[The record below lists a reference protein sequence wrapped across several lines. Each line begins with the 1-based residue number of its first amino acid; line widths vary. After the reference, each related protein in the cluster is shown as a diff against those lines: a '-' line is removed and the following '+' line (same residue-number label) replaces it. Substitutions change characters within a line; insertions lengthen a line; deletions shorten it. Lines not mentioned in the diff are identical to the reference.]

1 MRFLI
6 LLFLTLAGA
15 VAVAADDT
23 GPAVQTVAVLRVQN
37 RLVHVFRVPAQ
48 GYAPRDRAVAAQA
61 RLDRAM
67 EDDGPGE
74 VTVRETPEGRLL
86 VVDGDAVFLVAPGD
100 EDRLAGETY
109 EAVIDAT
116 RERLAAALKVTAE
129 TRSLRA
135 WLVGIGLA
143 ALATILYVALVWA
156 VLRVR
161 RTISVRIA
169 LRVRAGMKRLHIAGV
184 TVLDPS
190 LFRQTI
196 GRIVGAVV
204 WVFVLVATYVW
215 ITFVLGRVAYT
226 RPWADQLRGAL
237 IDTLSLIG
245 QSVAGAL
252 PGLVLVGVI
261 ILVARGLV
269 QVAGA
274 FFSRVERGHFSL
286 GWLDADTARPTRRLL
301 TIVVWV
307 FALAMAYPYLP
318 GAHTDAFKGLS
329 VLVGLMVSI
338 GASGLVGQAA
348 SGLILMYSRA
358 IRIGEF
364 ARIGD
369 VEGTVTDLGTFVTRL
384 RTGKGEEVVLPN
396 ALVMGQIT
404 RNYSRTSGGSGF
416 TLSTSVTIGYDTPWR
431 QVHAMLLEAA
441 KRTRGLLAEPAP
453 RVVQT
458 ALSDFYVEY
467 LLIAQA
473 GPEAPRQRAEALSE
487 LHGHVQDVFNEYD
500 VQIMSPHYLG
510 DPPKPVLV
518 PPSRRYAPPARP
530 PGDAD
535 P

>member
-1 MRFLI
+1 MRFL
-6 LLFLTLAGA
+6 LLVLLVLAHA
-15 VAVAADDT
+15 VAT
-23 GPAVQTVAVLRVQN
+23 GAEETGAVQTVAVLRVQN

-48 GYAPRDRAVAAQA
+48 GYAPRERAVAAQA

-74 VTVRETPEGRLL
+74 VTVRETPEGRLM
-86 VVDGDAVFLVAPGD
+86 VVDNDAVFLVASGD

-109 EAVIDAT
+109 EAVVEAT
-116 RERLAAALKVTAE
+116 RERLVAALKVVAE

-143 ALATILYVALVWA
+143 ALATVVYLALVWT

-169 LRVRAGMKRLHIAGV
+169 LRVRAGVKRLHIAGV

-196 GRIVGAVV
+196 TRLVGLVVSAV
-204 WVFVLVATYVW
+204 VLVATYVW
-215 ITFVLGRVAYT
+215 IAFVLGRIAYT
-226 RPWADQLRGAL
+226 RPWADQLHGAL
-237 IDTLSLIG
+237 LDTLTLVG

-252 PGLVLVGVI
+252 PGLVLVVVI
-261 ILVARGLV
+261 ILVARGLL

-286 GWLDADTARPTRRLL
+286 GWLDADTARPTRRLV
-301 TIVVWV
+301 TMIVSV

-348 SGLILMYSRA
+348 SGLILMYSRT
-358 IRIGEF
+358 IRVGEF

-384 RTGKGEEVVLPN
+384 RTGMGEEVVLPN

-404 RNYSRTSGGSGF
+404 RNYSRTSGGNGF

-473 GPEAPRQRAEALSE
+473 GPEAPRQRAEALSD

-530 PGDAD
+530 PEE
-535 P
+535 PEP

>member
-1 MRFLI
+1 MRFL
-6 LLFLTLAGA
+6 LLLLLMLPGVRAYATEE
-15 VAVAADDT
+15 T
-23 GPAVQTVAVLRVQN
+23 ETVQSVAVLRVQN
-37 RLVHVFRVPAQ
+37 RPVHVFRVPAQ
-48 GYAPRDRAVAAQA
+48 GYAPRERAVAAQA
-61 RLDRAM
+61 RLDQAM
-67 EDDGPGE
+67 QDDGPGE

-86 VVDGDAVFLVAPGD
+86 VVDDDAVFLVAPGD

-109 EAVIDAT
+109 EAAIEAT
-116 RERLAAALKVTAE
+116 RERLAAALKVAAE

-135 WLVGIGLA
+135 WLVAIGLA
-143 ALATILYVALVWA
+143 ALSTIAYVALVWG
-156 VLRVR
+156 VMRVR
-161 RTISVRIA
+161 RTIAVRLA
-169 LRVRAGMKRLHIAGV
+169 LRVRAGVKRLHIAGV

-196 GRIVGAVV
+196 TRFVGLVAWGVA
-204 WVFVLVATYVW
+204 LVATYVW
-215 ITFVLGRVAYT
+215 IAFVLGRVAYT
-226 RPWADQLRGAL
+226 RPWAEQLRGAL
-237 IDTLSLIG
+237 FDTLTLIG
-245 QSVAGAL
+245 QSVAGAI
-252 PGLVLVGVI
+252 PGLVLVVVI
-261 ILVARGLV
+261 VMLARGLL
-269 QVAGA
+269 QVTGA

-286 GWLDADTARPTRRLL
+286 GWLDADTARPTRRLV
-301 TIVVWV
+301 TIVVSV

-318 GAHTDAFKGLS
+318 GSHTDAFKGLS

-358 IRIGEF
+358 IRVGEF

-369 VEGTVTDLGTFVTRL
+369 VEGTVTDLGAFVTRL
-384 RTGKGEEVVLPN
+384 RTGMGEEVVLPN
-396 ALVMGQIT
+396 AMVMGQIT
-404 RNYSRTSGGSGF
+404 RNYSRTTGGNGF
-416 TLSTSVTIGYDTPWR
+416 TLNTSVTIGYDTPWR

-441 KRTRGLLAEPAP
+441 KRTRGILADPAP

-518 PPSRRYAPPARP
+518 PPSRRYAPPARAP
-530 PGDAD
+530 HDHD
-535 P
+535 S

>member
-1 MRFLI
+1 MRFL
-6 LLFLTLAGA
+6 LLVVLWLVGA
-15 VAVAADDT
+15 AAAT
-23 GPAVQTVAVLRVQN
+23 TESPEGVQTVAVLRLQN
-37 RLVHVFRVPAQ
+37 RPVHVFRVPAQ
-48 GYAPRDRAVAAQA
+48 GYAPRERAVAAQA
-61 RLDRAM
+61 RLDQVM
-67 EDDGPGE
+67 EDGGPGV
-74 VTVRETPEGRLL
+74 VTVRETPEGRLVL
-86 VVDGDAVFLVAPGD
+86 VDDDAVFLVAPGD

-109 EAVIDAT
+109 EAVIEAT
-116 RERLAAALKVTAE
+116 RARLASALTAAAE
-129 TRSLRA
+129 TRSVRA
-135 WLVGIGLA
+135 WLIGIGLA
-143 ALATILYVALVWA
+143 AVATAIYVALVWA

-161 RTISVRIA
+161 RAISVRLA

-196 GRIVGAVV
+196 TRLVGVIAWSV
-204 WVFVLVATYVW
+204 VLVATYVW
-215 ITFVLGRVAYT
+215 IAFVLGRVAYT
-226 RPWADQLRGAL
+226 RPWAEQLHGAL
-237 IDTLSLIG
+237 LDTLTLIG
-245 QSVAGAL
+245 QSVAAAV
-252 PGLVLVGVI
+252 PGLVLVVVI
-261 ILVARGLV
+261 VLVARGIL
-269 QVAGA
+269 QVTGA
-274 FFSRVERGHFSL
+274 FFTRVERGHFTL
-286 GWLDADTARPTRRLL
+286 GWLDADTARPTRRLV
-301 TIVVWV
+301 TIVVSV

-358 IRIGEF
+358 IRVGEF

-384 RTGKGEEVVLPN
+384 RTGMGEEVVLPN

-404 RNYSRTSGGSGF
+404 RNYSRTSGGTGF
-416 TLSTSVTIGYDTPWR
+416 TLSTGVTIGYDTPWR

-441 KRTRGLLAEPAP
+441 KRTRGVIDEPAP

-487 LHGHVQDVFNEYD
+487 LHGHVQDVFNEYG

-510 DPPKPVLV
+510 DPPQPVLV
-518 PPSRRYAPPARP
+518 PPSRRFTPPARP
-530 PGDAD
+530 PGDPAD
-535 P
+535 